1 MTLRLAR
8 ASASAAAAGYGSKA
22 SMKVVAAETANTI
35 RRPPARRIFRHRFGT
50 RDPSALAFLIN
61 DSARGSRCPSL
72 MVWLVNSA
80 HPRLDLGSGRNVCRA
95 LWGAL
100 TQRCLRAR
108 LGSAAFKIVG
118 APHMAPYM
126 VSIGRSFLL
135 TPSTQHSLGNALSLG
150 NIVTRP
156 H

>member
-100 TQRCLRAR
+100 PQRCLTAAR

-126 VSIGRSFLL
+126 VSTGRPFLL
-135 TPSTQHSLGNALSLG
+135 TVGT
-150 NIVTRP
+150 
-156 H
+156 